1 MKKLL
6 VAISVFGI
14 AATAAFAGPAEDR
27 EALMKERGKI
37 AGELSKMAKGETPF
51 DAAAVT
57 AAFQTLQAN
66 AAKGVDVAALW
77 PEGSI
82 GDTEASPKIWED
94 KAGFQAASDKFK
106 ADVDAAAAA
115 GAPADAAAL
124 GAAFGKIAANCGSC
138 HEYYRVKK

>member
-6 VAISVFGI
+6 VAISAFGI
-14 AATAAFAGPAEDR
+14 AATAAFAGPADDR

-37 AGELSKMAKGETPF
+37 VGELSKMAKGETPF
-51 DAAAVT
+51 DAAAIT

-66 AAKGVDVAALW
+66 AAKGADVAALW

-94 KAGFQAASDKFK
+94 AAGFQAAADKFK
-106 ADVDAAAAA
+106 ADVDGVVAA

-124 GAAFGKIAANCGSC
+124 GAAFGKVAANCGSC
-138 HEYYRVKK
+138 HESFRIKK